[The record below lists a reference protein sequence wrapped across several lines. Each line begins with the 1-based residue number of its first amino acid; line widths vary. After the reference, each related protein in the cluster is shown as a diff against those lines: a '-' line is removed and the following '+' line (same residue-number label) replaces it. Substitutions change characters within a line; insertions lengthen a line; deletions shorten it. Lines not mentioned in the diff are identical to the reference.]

1 MEAKLAWIASGSHG
15 VVTRAE
21 LLRAGVSSDEIG
33 HRVRSGLLI
42 RVHRGVYRVGHRA
55 ASTEAWYLA
64 AVKACGDGAL
74 LADGAAAHLY
84 SVIKGPAPQ
93 PVVLTPTER
102 DLDGITTRRAK
113 AIHPRDATKYRGIP
127 ITTVPRTLVDL
138 AAHLSFDD
146 LARAVHEAE
155 VLHKT
160 TPAHVEAVLARR
172 PRAKG
177 AAKLRAILNGDIPVT
192 LSELERAFLDLLK
205 DAGLPRPITNKPAGA
220 KRVDCR
226 WPDHRLTVELDSYR
240 YHNTRHAWEQDRRRE
255 REAYARGDDFRR
267 YTFGDV
273 FELPGGM
280 LCELAGLLGE
290 SGKRA

>member
-1 MEAKLAWIASGSHG
+1 VEEKLAWLASRSHG

-21 LLRAGVSSDEIG
+21 LLRVEVSRNEIE
-33 HRVRSGLLI
+33 HRLRTGGLI
-42 RVHRGVYRVGHRA
+42 PVYRGVYRVGHRA
-55 ASTEAWYLA
+55 KSTEAHYLA
-64 AVKACGDGAL
+64 AVKACGGRAL
-74 LADGAAAHLY
+74 LFDNAAAHLY

-93 PVVLTPTER
+93 PEVLTPTER
-102 DLDGITTRRAK
+102 DIKGITTRRSN
-113 AIHPRDATKYRGIP
+113 AIHPRDATTYRGIP
-127 ITTVPRTLVDL
+127 ITTVPRTLTDL

-155 VLHKT
+155 VRHGT

-172 PRAKG
+172 TRSKG

-192 LSELERAFLDLLK
+192 LSKLERAFLDLLE
-205 DAGLPRPITNKPAGA
+205 ANGLPRPITNKPAGA
-220 KRVDCR
+220 HRVDCR
-226 WPDHRLTVELDSYR
+226 WPDHRLTVELDSFR

-273 FELPGGM
+273 FELPTPM
-280 LCELAGLLGE
+280 RTELVALLT
-290 SGKRA
+290 